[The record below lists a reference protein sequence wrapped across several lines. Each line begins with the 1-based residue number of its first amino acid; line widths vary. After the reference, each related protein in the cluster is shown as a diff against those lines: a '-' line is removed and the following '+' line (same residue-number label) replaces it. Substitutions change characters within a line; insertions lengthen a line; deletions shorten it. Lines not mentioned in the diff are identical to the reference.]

1 MLISFLKGFCITAS
15 LVIAIGAQN
24 IFALKQG
31 LLRSHILLV
40 VLLCWLID
48 MLLITIGVSGIGQIM
63 LTNPIFLHI
72 TKYGGAL
79 FLTVYGIKSFYAAY
93 QGDDVIVL
101 DSTNRESLYS
111 IILNLLIVSFLNP
124 HTYLDTMILI
134 GSVGARYDHLQR
146 ISFIAG
152 ASLASLI
159 WFILLCYGA
168 RYLAP
173 YFRKPEVWR
182 IFNICIGITMWA
194 IACSLLVLK

>member
-1 MLISFLKGFCITAS
+1 MFASFLKGFCITAS

-24 IFALKQG
+24 IFILKQG

-48 MLLITIGVSGIGQIM
+48 VLLITIGVSGIGQIT

-72 TKYGGAL
+72 TQYGGAL
-79 FLTVYGIKSFYAAY
+79 FLAAYGVKSFYAAY
-93 QGDDVIVL
+93 KGDDVIIL
-101 DSTNRESLYS
+101 DNANRESLHS
-111 IILNLLIVSFLNP
+111 IIVNLLIVSFLNP

-134 GSVGARYDHLQR
+134 GSVGAHYDHLQR
-146 ISFIAG
+146 VLFIAG

-173 YFRKPEVWR
+173 YFRKRKVWR
-182 IFNICIGITMWA
+182 IFNICIGIMMWT
-194 IACSLLVLK
+194 IACSLLALK